1 MLSSRCAVA
10 GTLCV
15 PGVHGVPS
23 GRHVRQPSQR
33 ESAHGTLAQ
42 AARSDSLTTYTL
54 TVVSVSKNV
63 ISSPVSIKPLPCQPI
78 QALASAGSHARPYMD
93 SEQREAEP
101 QLVLAIAQQRQHE
114 HDLNPGARCLARF
127 RSSTNSLRSPP
138 PFPHQF
144 PRHSPVGTPRWL
156 QDAPR
161 YSQSKC
167 ASASSSLA
175 SSE

>member
-63 ISSPVSIKPLPCQPI
+63 IRSPVSIKPLPCQPI
-78 QALASAGSHARPYMD
+78 KALASAGSHARPYMD

-101 QLVLAIAQQRQHE
+101 QLVLAMAQQRQHE
-114 HDLNPGARCLARF
+114 HDLNSGARCLARF
-127 RSSTNSLRSPP
+127 RSSITTDSLRSPP
-138 PFPHQF
+138 PLPTPVSSPFPC
-144 PRHSPVGTPRWL
+144 RNAAMAAR
-156 QDAPR
+156 
-161 YSQSKC
+161 C
-167 ASASSSLA
+167 SSLFTI
-175 SSE
+175 EVCVFREFLG